1 MNSLTGTSYT
11 SNLLDIINTIYETEA
26 VFIARVF
33 LGLLFFFQGYDAVF
47 NIKIKN
53 VIDTYQNSFT
63 NKGIPKFFTVCGVWF
78 TSCTELVCGIFLILG
93 LFEYYSLSLLGINLL
108 IASIAFGISTPMW
121 DTRFV
126 FPRLILLIFLFIVPH
141 TWNFWSLD
149 HLLFNK

>member
-1 MNSLTGTSYT
+1 MNSLTDISSTYD
-11 SNLLDIINTIYETEA
+11 LLEVINQHHEIEA

-53 VIDTYQNSFT
+53 VIETYQGSFT
-63 NKGIPKFFTVCGVWF
+63 NKGIPKFLTVCGVWF
-78 TSCTELVCGIFLILG
+78 TSCTELVCGVFLILG
-93 LFEYYSLSLLGINLL
+93 LFEYYSLSLLGINII

-126 FPRLILLIFLFIVPH
+126 FPRLILLIFLLIVPP
-141 TWNFWSLD
+141 TWNAWSLD
-149 HLLFNK
+149 SLFF